1 MRLASHNEY
10 SWSAFWLL
18 GADFRSVGWP
28 FCGEVEITEMWVTKV
43 SWDNAVGKAMVPR
56 TSPFPVA
63 VIALPPRLLR
73 ACSVRNT
80 SRLHRA
86 QVPCLTAHTS
96 NAPPPVGGWDGRDK
110 LRWVAFNEGGYDQLV
125 RDGKVDPAGYNVYR
139 FEKEPDSLRW
149 WTARHTHAHALT
161 CMMQFTTAA
170 TLAPRQVVCQ
180 RRARRGGAA
189 PQRRRGAGAARAQR
203 QPRRL
208 GPLVRARP
216 LEAVR
221 AANVRHL

>member
-96 NAPPPVGGWDGRDK
+96 NAPPPVGGWD
-110 LRWVAFNEGGYDQLV
+110 V
-125 RDGKVDPAGYNVYR
+125 
-139 FEKEPDSLRW
+139 KE
-149 WTARHTHAHALT
+149 
-161 CMMQFTTAA
+161 
-170 TLAPRQVVCQ
+170 
-180 RRARRGGAA
+180 
-189 PQRRRGAGAARAQR
+189 
-203 QPRRL
+203 
-208 GPLVRARP
+208 
-216 LEAVR
+216 LEA
-221 AANVRHL
+221 ALNASIKKTLLF

>member
-73 ACSVRNT
+73 ACSALAPCVIPHDFTARRCLASLRTPPTLRRRSADGTAGT
-80 SRLHRA
+80 S
-86 QVPCLTAHTS
+86 C
-96 NAPPPVGGWDGRDK
+96 GGWPSTREATTNSSGMGR
-110 LRWVAFNEGGYDQLV
+110 LTRRVTTSTASRRSLTRSGGGP
-125 RDGKVDPAGYNVYR
+125 RDTR
-139 FEKEPDSLRW
+139 
-149 WTARHTHAHALT
+149 THTHSHA
-161 CMMQFTTAA
+161 
-170 TLAPRQVVCQ
+170 
-180 RRARRGGAA
+180 
-189 PQRRRGAGAARAQR
+189 
-203 QPRRL
+203 
-208 GPLVRARP
+208 
-216 LEAVR
+216 
-221 AANVRHL
+221 

>member
-63 VIALPPRLLR
+63 VIALPPRLLPL
-73 ACSVRNT
+73 APCVIPHDST
-80 SRLHRA
+80 A

-96 NAPPPVGGWDGRDK
+96 NAPPPVGGWDGWDE
-110 LRWVAFNEGGYDQLV
+110 LRWVVFNGGGYDTLV
-125 RDGKVDPAGYNVYR
+125 RDGKVDRRATTSTASR
-139 FEKEPDSLRW
+139 RSLTRSGGGSRD
-149 WTARHTHAHALT
+149 TRTHALI
-161 CMMQFTTAA
+161 CMISYHISNPRTTA
-170 TLAPRQVVCQ
+170 
-180 RRARRGGAA
+180 GGLSTTSTTTTTSS
-189 PQRRRGAGAARAQR
+189 AARLAHGCQGHR
-203 QPRRL
+203 
-208 GPLVRARP
+208 
-216 LEAVR
+216 
-221 AANVRHL
+221 